1 MPEVRLH
8 GRDDEQQHLARFL
21 DRAGHDSPRT
31 LIVSGQAGIG
41 KTRLL
46 RETTHHARQRGLS
59 VHHHS
64 VANLR
69 APVSADLAR
78 NSRTPDDHALLVL
91 DDVEAVTTDELQHLI
106 HTARQV
112 CSPASTLLLARAA
125 KASGIPFEQPLLAS
139 PGAPV
144 DRLELAPLTGVAVHD
159 LVRDLIGAPPKAGL
173 LDVVNCA
180 NGNPRLIVEL
190 VEGLAEEGRIG
201 PAGDLIRLTP
211 RRLPLRVRAAIDD
224 HLRQLSK
231 ESVQLLRV
239 GTILGRTF
247 PLSRAATM
255 LGTSTAVL
263 LTALDETMA
272 TGLLTLTDDGVSFQ
286 QPLIWRA
293 VYESIPA
300 GVRAALDHEAQ
311 QHLPEPTPPANA
323 PSAPGRLAKTPTPHA
338 THVGPEDATTT
349 GAIRTLLRTGHVES
363 TALLIRGALDRPHP
377 AREQLTLRRL
387 LTDLLL
393 AGGHG
398 GAVFSGVVFSG
409 LGGSG
414 GGAGG
419 SRFSGG
425 GAAVS
430 GSTGSGSTGSGPA
443 QSGST
448 ASGSGGS
455 GIVGRAPAESWFSD
469 SEFSAPATAGSGLSG
484 SRSEGPGFADSGISN
499 PGATG
504 AGSAGAGSASGKPLE
519 PLVPTAPASPTGV
532 WADTVIGQLARTGSE
547 AGRIAAVTLSG
558 LEWTEGRTA
567 QAIHWG
573 RRAVE
578 HPQTPNAAA
587 DRTHPRLALAAKLV
601 ALGDLQEATALL
613 RQALPAQ
620 PPEEND
626 NAFRIAATL
635 IQATAHLRTG
645 HTDAARQLGRSAFS
659 TASAAALPVLAAW
672 ASATLCRTDLLTGDL
687 DAAAEHLARCRDHAA
702 ALATVPYPT
711 PHCHW
716 LGLLLHVARN
726 DLPKT
731 MTLLA
736 SSPGPL
742 PSLRPLLLTE
752 PGAAAW
758 FVRLSR
764 RVADPKL
771 ADTALKTVERLAA
784 DNPDAPSVQLS
795 ALHARSLYE
804 CDPDGIS
811 RVAAE
816 HQDAWARACAAK
828 DLTSLLNERQVTPRP
843 PQIPS
848 PPRHRTWPTRDHV
861 GWMAFVD
868 AVPHHRQPAPEPTTD
883 TLSDIERTI
892 AALVASGLTNRQ
904 VAQRVHLSPHT
915 VNYYLRRI
923 YRKLGIRSRIELA
936 RRLPDTGLGAGSG
949 SEPG

>member
-21 DRAGHDSPRT
+21 DRAGHDLPRT
-31 LIVSGQAGIG
+31 LIVSGQTGIG

-46 RETTHHARQRGLS
+46 RETTHQARQRGLT

-64 VANLR
+64 VANPP
-69 APVSADLAR
+69 APVSAGLAR
-78 NSRTPDDHALLVL
+78 NSRTPDDRALLVL
-91 DDVEAVTTDELQHLI
+91 DDVEAVTTHELRHLI

-112 CSPASTLLLARAA
+112 CSPASALLLARAA
-125 KASGIPFEQPLLAS
+125 KAPGTPFEQPLLAS
-139 PGAPV
+139 PDAPV
-144 DRLELAPLTGVAVHD
+144 DRLELAPLTGAAVHD

-224 HLRQLSK
+224 RLRQLSK

-300 GVRAALDHEAQ
+300 GVRAALDREAQ
-311 QHLPEPTPPANA
+311 QHLPEPAPANS
-323 PSAPGRLAKTPTPHA
+323 PSAPGRLSKTPTRHA
-338 THVGPEDATTT
+338 THVSPEDATTT

-363 TALLIRGALDRPHP
+363 AALLIRGALDRPYP
-377 AREQLTLRRL
+377 ARELLTLRRL

-398 GAVFSGVVFSG
+398 GAVFSGVVFGG

-419 SRFSGG
+419 SRFSGNET
-425 GAAVS
+425 AVS
-430 GSTGSGSTGSGPA
+430 GSTGSRCTGSEAA
-443 QSGST
+443 QSGS
-448 ASGSGGS
+448 AESGSGGS
-455 GIVGRAPAESWFSD
+455 GI
-469 SEFSAPATAGSGLSG
+469 
-484 SRSEGPGFADSGISN
+484 SN
-499 PGATG
+499 HPGATG
-504 AGSAGAGSASGKPLE
+504 AGSAGPVSASGKPLE
-519 PLVPTAPASPTGV
+519 PLAPTAPAPSGF
-532 WADTVIGQLARTGSE
+532 WADTVIDQLARTGSE

-578 HPQTPNAAA
+578 HPQTPNASA
-587 DRTHPRLALAAKLV
+587 DRTHARLALAAKLV

-613 RQALPAQ
+613 RKALPAQ
-620 PPEEND
+620 PPEENG

-635 IQATAHLRTG
+635 IQATAHLRSG
-645 HTDAARQLGRSAFS
+645 HTDAARKLGRGAFS
-659 TASAAALPVLAAW
+659 TASAAELPVLAAW
-672 ASATLCRTDLLTGDL
+672 ASATLCRTDLFTGDL

-716 LGLLLHVARN
+716 LDLLLHVARN

-731 MTLLA
+731 RTLLA
-736 SSPGPL
+736 SFPGPL

-764 RVADPKL
+764 RVADPEL

-816 HQDAWARACAAK
+816 HQDAWARACAAE
-828 DLTSLLNERQVTPRP
+828 DLTVLLSERQVTPKP
-843 PQIPS
+843 PQTTL
-848 PPRHRTWPTRDHV
+848 PPRHRTWPTRDYV
-861 GWMAFVD
+861 GWMTLVD
-868 AVPHHRQPAPEPTTD
+868 AVPHHGQPAPEPTTD

-892 AALVASGLTNRQ
+892 AALVASGLTNRK

-949 SEPG
+949 SEPGEG